1 MKILN
6 QKRRKKQMPEQPE
19 IFINHISKH
28 VIPFSANDYAKEI
41 CNLKRISNGRFEFT
55 FCDNNQIIE
64 INKKYL
70 NRTYATDIIS
80 FNLGNQ
86 DNLDADI
93 YISIEQA
100 IENCKELDHNVEDEL
115 KTLIIH
121 GILHTLDY
129 KDYTK
134 EDKDIMFMEQDRL
147 FELAKH

>member
-1 MKILN
+1 
-6 QKRRKKQMPEQPE
+6 MPDQPE
-19 IFINHISKH
+19 VFINHVSKH
-28 VIPFSANDYAKEI
+28 ALPFSANDYAVEI
-41 CNLKRISNGRFEFT
+41 CKLKGITKGRFEFT
-55 FCDNNQIIE
+55 FCDNNQIID
-64 INKKYL
+64 INKSYL

-93 YISIEQA
+93 YISVEQA
-100 IENCKELDHNVEDEL
+100 LKNSNELDHDLEDEL

-129 KDYTK
+129 KDYTQK
-134 EDKDIMFMEQDRL
+134 DKDIMFMEQDRL

>member
-1 MKILN
+1 
-6 QKRRKKQMPEQPE
+6 MPDQPE
-19 IFINHISKH
+19 IFINHISNYAL
-28 VIPFSANDYAKEI
+28 PFSAKDYATEI
-41 CNLKRISNGRFEFT
+41 CKLKQISNGRFEFT
-55 FCDNNQIIE
+55 FCDNTQIIE

-129 KDYTK
+129 KDYTQ
-134 EDKDIMFMEQDRL
+134 EEKDVMFTEQDRL
-147 FELAKH
+147 FELAKQ